1 MAYNFGKEKTVA
13 EKNNILT
20 VRKYF
25 EDENRAVPTMSF
37 GEAKSQ
43 GP

>member
-1 MAYNFGKEKTVA
+1 MAYNFGEEKTVA

-25 EDENRAVPTMSF
+25 EDEKQRIHTSIKT
-37 GEAKSQ
+37 GK
-43 GP
+43 